1 MEQDLQVIL
10 KELIQAALK
19 ELDSGLEPKDGVYLD
34 FPTDNRF
41 GELSTNIA
49 MRLAR
54 TLKKSP
60 AQIAGILIPILEEKI
75 KSQMLDI
82 YIKDIRLEGAGFINF
97 YLADRFF
104 YDRLSDLIVK
114 GRDTL
119 RINLGHAAPVLI
131 EFVSANPTGAL
142 SVAHARQA
150 AVGDVLANV
159 MAFTGFEVNREYY
172 LNDEGNQINILGR
185 SVQLRLKELEG
196 AKVEFPEDHYQGEYI
211 YDIAREAKAKKPEGK
226 DWGDFAAG
234 HILEIIKKELEDFG
248 VKFDSWYSQKSLRES
263 GKIGEALAFL
273 KEKGF
278 LYEEDGA
285 LWFKSTQFGDDKD
298 RVVIKSDG
306 SYTYLAPDIAYHR
319 DKYKRGFKKI
329 INLWGPDHHGYI
341 NRLKASVLAL
351 GYDAGSISI
360 IIVQLA
366 TISRGGQPVLMST
379 RRGQYITLRE
389 VLDEVGKDA
398 ARFFF
403 LMRRT
408 SSHLDFDLEV
418 AKRQSSENPVYY
430 CQYAHA
436 RISSILR
443 NSSFAP
449 LENVHP
455 VTDSSVTGKTDR
467 QNSLTG
473 FVLKPEELD
482 VRVLKEKEELVLIKK
497 IWQFNSILN
506 ICVITEDP
514 YLLTVYLQELAET
527 FHKFYDLHRVLGQD
541 SRLTSARLALIQA
554 VQTVLGTGLE
564 LLGISFPD
572 TM

>member
-1 MEQDLQVIL
+1 MELDLQATI
-10 KELIQAALK
+10 KELIQGALK
-19 ELDSGLEPKDGVYLD
+19 ELDNDLEPKDLVYLD

-60 AQIAGILIPILEEKI
+60 AQIAGRLIPILEEKI
-75 KSQMLDI
+75 KSQKLDI
-82 YIKDIRLEGAGFINF
+82 YIKDIKLEGAGFINF
-97 YLADRFF
+97 YFTDRFF

-114 GRDTL
+114 GRDAL
-119 RINLGHAAPVLI
+119 RINLGHAAPVII

-150 AVGDVLANV
+150 AVGDILANV
-159 MAFTGFEVNREYY
+159 MAFTGFKVNREYY
-172 LNDEGNQINILGR
+172 LNDEGNQINILGE
-185 SVQLRLKELEG
+185 SVVLRMKELAGERI
-196 AKVEFPEDHYQGEYI
+196 EFPENYYQGDYI
-211 YDIAREAKAKKPEGK
+211 YDIAREVAGRRPQVVSP
-226 DWGDFAAG
+226 GDFAAG
-234 HILEIIKKELEDFG
+234 HILGIIKKELEDFG

-263 GKIGEALAFL
+263 GKIDEALAFL
-273 KEKGF
+273 KDKGF

-341 NRLKASVLAL
+341 NRLKAAVLAL

-418 AKRQSSENPVYY
+418 AKKQSSENPVYY
-430 CQYAHA
+430 CQYAYA
-436 RISSILR
+436 RIASILR
-443 NSSFAP
+443 SSSP
-449 LENVHP
+449 
-455 VTDSSVTGKTDR
+455 
-467 QNSLTG
+467 
-473 FVLKPEELD
+473 VLKPGELD
-482 VRVLKEKEELVLIKK
+482 VRALQEKEELVLIKK

-514 YLLTVYLQELAET
+514 YWLTVYLQELAET

-564 LLGISFPD
+564 LLGVSRPES
-572 TM
+572 M